1 MLAALLAALDQT
13 IVSTALPTIAGDLG
27 GLAHLPWIVTAYM
40 LTTTLVT
47 PIYGKL
53 GDLFGRRAML
63 QSAIILFLFGSA
75 LCGFSQSL
83 VQLIGFRALQGLGG
97 GGLLV
102 TIMAAI
108 GDLFSPRERGRYQG
122 WFGAV
127 FAVATVI
134 GPLMGGIIVQD
145 LSWRWIFYVNLPTG
159 LVSLWVIRRS
169 FAPRASV
176 ASPSIDYGG
185 AMLLAIA
192 LTTIVLAC
200 SIGIGVLQIVWTA
213 GIAAAAV
220 LALAGFVGVEA
231 VSREPLLPLSL
242 FGNRVFIASC
252 TIGLIIGLALFGSVT
267 LMPLYLQVVRGATPQ
282 MAGLELTPMMGG
294 VLVASIASG
303 QAISRIGRYK
313 PFPVAGTAIAAIAL
327 QRLSTL
333 GTSSPVWL
341 ASCYVLL
348 LGLGLGLVMQ
358 VLVLAVQNA
367 VAYRQLGVATSG
379 AVLFRSIGGVLG
391 VALFG
396 GIFAYSL
403 NANLAH
409 VLPGGVRLPPLGAPA
424 ALATA
429 APAVQSAYRTSVAL
443 ALHPVFRTATGF
455 AILAFALS
463 FTLKEI
469 PLRTSV
475 HGEGVDFTD

>member
-1 MLAALLAALDQT
+1 
-13 IVSTALPTIAGDLG
+13 
-27 GLAHLPWIVTAYM
+27 M

-53 GDLFGRRAML
+53 GDLFGRRATL

-169 FAPRASV
+169 FAPQASV
-176 ASPSIDYGG
+176 ASPSIDYAG
-185 AMLLAIA
+185 AVLLAIA

-200 SIGIGVLQIVWTA
+200 SIGIGVLQIPWTA
-213 GIAAAAV
+213 AIAAVAV

-231 VSREPLLPLSL
+231 VVREPLLPLSL
-242 FGNRVFIASC
+242 FGNRVFVASC
-252 TIGLIIGLALFGSVT
+252 TIGLIIALALFGSVT
-267 LMPLYLQVVRGATPQ
+267 LMPVYLQVVRGATPQ

-294 VLVASIASG
+294 VLLASIASG

-313 PFPVAGTAIAAIAL
+313 PFPSPARRSRRSRCSGF
-327 QRLSTL
+327 QRW
-333 GTSSPVWL
+333 VR
-341 ASCYVLL
+341 
-348 LGLGLGLVMQ
+348 
-358 VLVLAVQNA
+358 AV
-367 VAYRQLGVATSG
+367 RCG
-379 AVLFRSIGGVLG
+379 
-391 VALFG
+391 
-396 GIFAYSL
+396 
-403 NANLAH
+403 
-409 VLPGGVRLPPLGAPA
+409 LPPVMYCCWG
-424 ALATA
+424 
-429 APAVQSAYRTSVAL
+429 SAS
-443 ALHPVFRTATGF
+443 GW
-455 AILAFALS
+455 
-463 FTLKEI
+463 
-469 PLRTSV
+469 
-475 HGEGVDFTD
+475 